1 MKKKSLPNTNLYLKE
16 LEKKSKIPK
25 FKSKPKNSSS
35 SKRNNA
41 YNLNEINNKTLFE
54 KELDTLLKPYKDFVK
69 KNFKNYQFDL
79 ENNGKDKKTEK
90 FFNKNPNK
98 NDDFFNNTTNIKDTN
113 SNFEN
118 FLENIKPDFLEENI
132 ICEIPDI
139 PALFSFGNKLGKHK
153 NNKNDY
159 ITRKER
165 LIKDNELIINEDL
178 DINFPLEEENTEENE
193 LIEDKNID
201 VIRDELNV
209 DQIVPGG
216 LVSLND
222 QEEIM
227 KRKIGIN
234 IIIDIWKTRRK
245 KELLFIGVDPTD
257 KKSFLRIYGKK
268 FDKDGKIKVIE
279 INTYLKILEDIFF
292 LELTVKEIFNVDSMS
307 KEEILPRIGE
317 VINKYKETRD

>member
-1 MKKKSLPNTNLYLKE
+1 MKKKSLPNT
-16 LEKKSKIPK
+16 KSKIPK

-41 YNLNEINNKTLFE
+41 YNLNEINNKTPFE
-54 KELDTLLKPYKDFVK
+54 KELDKLLKPYKDFVK

-98 NDDFFNNTTNIKDTN
+98 NDDFFNNIINIKDTN

-201 VIRDELNV
+201 IIREGLNV
-209 DQIVPGG
+209 DQIVPEG

-234 IIIDIWKTRRK
+234 IIIEIWKTRRK
-245 KELLFIGVDPTD
+245 KELIFIGVDPTD

>member
-41 YNLNEINNKTLFE
+41 YNLNETLFE
-54 KELDTLLKPYKDFVK
+54 KELNKLLKPYKDFVK
-69 KNFKNYQFDL
+69 KNFKNYQFDF

-90 FFNKNPNK
+90 FSNKNPNK
-98 NDDFFNNTTNIKDTN
+98 NDDFFNNIINIKDTN

-132 ICEIPDI
+132 VCEIPDI
-139 PALFSFGNKLGKHK
+139 PDLFSFGNKLGKHK

-201 VIRDELNV
+201 IIREGLNV
-209 DQIVPGG
+209 DQIVPEG

-234 IIIDIWKTRRK
+234 IIIEIWKTRRK
-245 KELLFIGVDPTD
+245 KELIFIGVDPTD

-279 INTYLKILEDIFF
+279 INNYLKILDDIFF
-292 LELTVKEIFNVDSMS
+292 FELSVKEIFNVDSMS
-307 KEEILPRIGE
+307 KEEILPRKGQ
-317 VINKYKETRD
+317 VINKYTETRD

>member
-41 YNLNEINNKTLFE
+41 YNHNETPFE
-54 KELDTLLKPYKDFVK
+54 KDLDKLLKPYKDFVK
-69 KNFKNYQFDL
+69 KNFKNYKFDF
-79 ENNGKDKKTEK
+79 ENKDKDKKSEQ
-90 FFNKNPNK
+90 FSNKNPNK
-98 NDDFFNNTTNIKDTN
+98 NDDFFNNIMNIKDTN

-132 ICEIPDI
+132 VCEIPDI
-139 PALFSFGNKLGKHK
+139 PDLFSFGNKLGKHK

-201 VIRDELNV
+201 IIREGLNV
-209 DQIVPGG
+209 DQIVPEG

-234 IIIDIWKTRRK
+234 IIIEIWKTRRK
-245 KELLFIGVDPTD
+245 KELIFIGVDPTD

-268 FDKDGKIKVIE
+268 FDKDGKIKIIE
-279 INTYLKILEDIFF
+279 INNYLKILEDIFF
-292 LELTVKEIFNVDSMS
+292 SELTVKEIFNVDYMS

>member
-1 MKKKSLPNTNLYLKE
+1 M
-16 LEKKSKIPK
+16 
-25 FKSKPKNSSS
+25 
-35 SKRNNA
+35 
-41 YNLNEINNKTLFE
+41 
-54 KELDTLLKPYKDFVK
+54 
-69 KNFKNYQFDL
+69 
-79 ENNGKDKKTEK
+79 
-90 FFNKNPNK
+90 
-98 NDDFFNNTTNIKDTN
+98 NIKDTN

-132 ICEIPDI
+132 VCEIPDI
-139 PALFSFGNKLGKHK
+139 PDLFSFGNKLGKHK

-201 VIRDELNV
+201 IIREGLNV
-209 DQIVPGG
+209 DQIVPEG

-234 IIIDIWKTRRK
+234 IIIEIWKTRRK
-245 KELLFIGVDPTD
+245 KELIFIGVDPTD

-279 INTYLKILEDIFF
+279 INNYLKILDDIFF
-292 LELTVKEIFNVDSMS
+292 FELSVKEIFNVDSMS

>member
-1 MKKKSLPNTNLYLKE
+1 MKKKSLPNT
-16 LEKKSKIPK
+16 KSKIPK

-41 YNLNEINNKTLFE
+41 YNLNETLFE
-54 KELDTLLKPYKDFVK
+54 KELNKLLKPYKDFVK
-69 KNFKNYQFDL
+69 KNFKNYQFDF

-90 FFNKNPNK
+90 FSNKNPNK
-98 NDDFFNNTTNIKDTN
+98 NDDFFNNIINIKYTN

-132 ICEIPDI
+132 VCEIPDI
-139 PALFSFGNKLGKHK
+139 PELFSFGNKLGKHK

-201 VIRDELNV
+201 IIREGLNV
-209 DQIVPGG
+209 DQIVPEG

>member
-41 YNLNEINNKTLFE
+41 YNLNETLFE
-54 KELDTLLKPYKDFVK
+54 KELNKLLKPYKDFVK

-234 IIIDIWKTRRK
+234 IIIEIWKTRRK

>member
-1 MKKKSLPNTNLYLKE
+1 MKKKSSPNT
-16 LEKKSKIPK
+16 KSKIPK

-41 YNLNEINNKTLFE
+41 YNLNETLFE
-54 KELDTLLKPYKDFVK
+54 KELNKLLKPYKDFVK
-69 KNFKNYQFDL
+69 KNFKNYQFDF

-90 FFNKNPNK
+90 FSNKNPNK
-98 NDDFFNNTTNIKDTN
+98 NDDFFNNIINIKDTN

-132 ICEIPDI
+132 VCEIPDI
-139 PALFSFGNKLGKHK
+139 PDLFSFGNKLGKHK

-201 VIRDELNV
+201 IIREGLNV
-209 DQIVPGG
+209 DQIVPEG

-234 IIIDIWKTRRK
+234 IIIEIWKTRRK
-245 KELLFIGVDPTD
+245 KELIFIGVDPTD

-279 INTYLKILEDIFF
+279 INNYLKILDDIFF
-292 LELTVKEIFNVDSMS
+292 FELSVKEIFNVDSMS

>member
-41 YNLNEINNKTLFE
+41 YNLNETLFE
-54 KELDTLLKPYKDFVK
+54 KELNKLLKPYKDFVK
-69 KNFKNYQFDL
+69 KNFKNYQFDF

-90 FFNKNPNK
+90 FSNKNPNK
-98 NDDFFNNTTNIKDTN
+98 NDDFFNNIINIKDTN

-132 ICEIPDI
+132 VCEIPDI
-139 PALFSFGNKLGKHK
+139 PDLFSFGNKLGKHK

-201 VIRDELNV
+201 IIREGLNV
-209 DQIVPGG
+209 DQIVPEG

-234 IIIDIWKTRRK
+234 IIIEIWKTRRK
-245 KELLFIGVDPTD
+245 KELIFIGVDPTD

-279 INTYLKILEDIFF
+279 INNYLKILDDIFF
-292 LELTVKEIFNVDSMS
+292 FELSVKEIFNVDSMS

>member
-54 KELDTLLKPYKDFVK
+54 KELDKLLKPYKDFVK

-98 NDDFFNNTTNIKDTN
+98 NDDFFNNIINIKDTN

-209 DQIVPGG
+209 DQIGPGG

>member
-41 YNLNEINNKTLFE
+41 YNLNETLFE
-54 KELDTLLKPYKDFVK
+54 KELNKLLKPYKDFVK
-69 KNFKNYQFDL
+69 KNFKNYQFDF

-90 FFNKNPNK
+90 FSNKNPNK
-98 NDDFFNNTTNIKDTN
+98 NNDFFNNIINIKDTN

-234 IIIDIWKTRRK
+234 IIIEIWKTRRK

>member
-1 MKKKSLPNTNLYLKE
+1 M
-16 LEKKSKIPK
+16 KKSKIRK

-41 YNLNEINNKTLFE
+41 YNHNETPFE
-54 KELDTLLKPYKDFVK
+54 KELDKLLKPYKDFVK
-69 KNFKNYQFDL
+69 KNFKNYKFDF
-79 ENNGKDKKTEK
+79 ENKDKDKKSEQ
-90 FFNKNPNK
+90 FSNKNPNK
-98 NDDFFNNTTNIKDTN
+98 NDDFFNNIMNIKDTN

>member
-1 MKKKSLPNTNLYLKE
+1 M
-16 LEKKSKIPK
+16 KKSKIPK

-41 YNLNEINNKTLFE
+41 YNHNETPFE
-54 KELDTLLKPYKDFVK
+54 KELDKLLKPYKDFVK
-69 KNFKNYQFDL
+69 KNFKNYKFDF
-79 ENNGKDKKTEK
+79 ENKDKDKKSEQ
-90 FFNKNPNK
+90 FSNKNPNK
-98 NDDFFNNTTNIKDTN
+98 NDDFFNNIMNIKDTN

-132 ICEIPDI
+132 VCEIPDI

>member
-41 YNLNEINNKTLFE
+41 YNLNETLFE
-54 KELDTLLKPYKDFVK
+54 KELNKLLKPYKDFVK
-69 KNFKNYQFDL
+69 KNFKNYQFDF

-90 FFNKNPNK
+90 FSNKNPNK
-98 NDDFFNNTTNIKDTN
+98 NNDFFNNIINIKDTN

-132 ICEIPDI
+132 VCEIPDI
-139 PALFSFGNKLGKHK
+139 PDLFSFGNKLGKHK

>member
-41 YNLNEINNKTLFE
+41 YNLNETLFE
-54 KELDTLLKPYKDFVK
+54 KELNKLLKPYKDFVK
-69 KNFKNYQFDL
+69 KNFKNYQFDF

-90 FFNKNPNK
+90 FSNKNPNK
-98 NDDFFNNTTNIKDTN
+98 NDDFFNNIINIKDTN

-132 ICEIPDI
+132 VCEIPDI
-139 PALFSFGNKLGKHK
+139 PDLFSFGNKLGKHK

>member
-1 MKKKSLPNTNLYLKE
+1 MKKKSIPNN
-16 LEKKSKIPK
+16 KIPK

-54 KELDTLLKPYKDFVK
+54 KELDKLLKPYKDFVK

-98 NDDFFNNTTNIKDTN
+98 NDDFFNNIINIKDTN

>member
-41 YNLNEINNKTLFE
+41 YNLNETLFE
-54 KELDTLLKPYKDFVK
+54 KELNKLLKPYKDFVK
-69 KNFKNYQFDL
+69 KNFKNYQFDF

-90 FFNKNPNK
+90 FSNKNPNK
-98 NDDFFNNTTNIKDTN
+98 NDDFFNNIINIKDTN

>member
-41 YNLNEINNKTLFE
+41 YNHNETPFE
-54 KELDTLLKPYKDFVK
+54 KELDKLLKPYKDFVK
-69 KNFKNYQFDL
+69 KNFKNYQFDF

-90 FFNKNPNK
+90 FSNKNPNK
-98 NDDFFNNTTNIKDTN
+98 NDDFFNNIINIKDTN

-132 ICEIPDI
+132 VCEIPDI
-139 PALFSFGNKLGKHK
+139 PDLFSFGNKLGKHK

-268 FDKDGKIKVIE
+268 FDKDGKIKIIE
-279 INTYLKILEDIFF
+279 INNYLKILEDIFF
-292 LELTVKEIFNVDSMS
+292 SELTVKEIFNVDSMS

>member
-41 YNLNEINNKTLFE
+41 YNLNETLFE
-54 KELDTLLKPYKDFVK
+54 KELNKLLKPYKDFVK
-69 KNFKNYQFDL
+69 KNFKNYQFDF

-90 FFNKNPNK
+90 FSNKNPNK
-98 NDDFFNNTTNIKDTN
+98 NDDFFNNIINIKDTN

-132 ICEIPDI
+132 VCEIPDI
-139 PALFSFGNKLGKHK
+139 PDLFSFGNKLGKHK

-201 VIRDELNV
+201 IIREGLNV
-209 DQIVPGG
+209 DQIVPEG

-245 KELLFIGVDPTD
+245 KELIFIGVDPTD

-279 INTYLKILEDIFF
+279 INNYLKILDDIFF
-292 LELTVKEIFNVDSMS
+292 FELSVKEIFNVDSMS

-317 VINKYKETRD
+317 VINKYKEARD